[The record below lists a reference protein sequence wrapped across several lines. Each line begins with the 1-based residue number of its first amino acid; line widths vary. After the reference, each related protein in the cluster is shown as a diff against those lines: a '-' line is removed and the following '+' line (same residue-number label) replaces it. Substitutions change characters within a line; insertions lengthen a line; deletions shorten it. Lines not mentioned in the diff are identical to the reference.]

1 MIMFTHKNM
10 KNILV
15 VATVLLVKL
24 ASIKEVNAEVV
35 VTETKDNYSKCSG
48 SLLVVTKKGTEKRFG
63 ESQTR
68 VTFRANSLEVE
79 GCGCFDL
86 FKRPNFKSTVKRIT
100 HTMRNVSGDSIG
112 FTVRSV
118 KRVSCEAYAQP
129 TWVVI
134 CIVLGLVLL
143 VAIIAIVVFRCYRK
157 FNQVPTEDRSMP

>member
-1 MIMFTHKNM
+1 MSMFSHKNM
-10 KNILV
+10 KKLLV
-15 VATVLLVKL
+15 VATVLLIKL

-35 VTETKDNYSKCSG
+35 VTETKDNYFECSG

-63 ESQTR
+63 ESKTR
-68 VTFRANSLEVE
+68 ETFRANSLEVE

-100 HTMRNVSGDSIG
+100 HSMRNVSGDSIG
-112 FTVRSV
+112 FTVRSI

-134 CIVLGLVLL
+134 SIVVGLVLL
-143 VAIIAIVVFRCYRK
+143 VAIITLVVFKCYRK
-157 FNQVPTEDRSMP
+157 FNQVPTEDGS